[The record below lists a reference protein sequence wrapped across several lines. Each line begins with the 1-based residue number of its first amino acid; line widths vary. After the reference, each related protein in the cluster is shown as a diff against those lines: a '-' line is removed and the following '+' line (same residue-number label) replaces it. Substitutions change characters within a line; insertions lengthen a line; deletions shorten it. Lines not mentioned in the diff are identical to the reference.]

1 MGESWVGSS
10 YMGTREVSLKV
21 AVEPALEGDVFILV
35 TERGWGASHSI
46 SLMQRLGGDSLLATG
61 LS

>member
-1 MGESWVGSS
+1 
-10 YMGTREVSLKV
+10 MGTREVSLKV
-21 AVEPALEGDVFILV
+21 AVEPALEGDVFIWV